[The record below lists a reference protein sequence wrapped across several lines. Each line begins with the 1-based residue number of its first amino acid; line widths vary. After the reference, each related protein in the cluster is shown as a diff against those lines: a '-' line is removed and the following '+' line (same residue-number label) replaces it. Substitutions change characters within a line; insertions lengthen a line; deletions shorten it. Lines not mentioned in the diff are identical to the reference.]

1 MSRPLGIKIIAGLQF
16 FLSGLG
22 LVVNLSVLIGSS
34 AMLQVQKSLG
44 FLSVP
49 IWSICVAGIVFS
61 LIWIRAGYGLLKLEG
76 WAWIYTIVV
85 QIISVLSSL
94 PNVSSSLQS
103 IISASKIPV
112 PLVILI
118 VMFVINLIFLIL
130 PLVIIRYLCKQD
142 IKQAFFQ
149 KKVA

>member
-1 MSRPLGIKIIAGLQF
+1 
-16 FLSGLG
+16 
-22 LVVNLSVLIGSS
+22 
-34 AMLQVQKSLG
+34 
-44 FLSVP
+44 
-49 IWSICVAGIVFS
+49 
-61 LIWIRAGYGLLKLEG
+61 
-76 WAWIYTIVV
+76 
-85 QIISVLSSL
+85 
-94 PNVSSSLQS
+94 VSSSLQS

-130 PLVIIRYLCKQD
+130 PLVIIGYLCKQD